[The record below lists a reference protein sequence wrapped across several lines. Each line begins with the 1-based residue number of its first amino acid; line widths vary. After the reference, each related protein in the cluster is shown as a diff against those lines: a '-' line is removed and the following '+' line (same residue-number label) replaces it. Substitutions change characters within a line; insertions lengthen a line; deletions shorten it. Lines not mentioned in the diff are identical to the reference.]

1 MNVQQVKN
9 KWEKDVAGGRDQ
21 KIGNFSLGRGLMK
34 T

>member
-21 KIGNFSLGRGLMK
+21 KIGNFSLGRELMK